1 MGGVAAGAH
10 VAGEGGDVAGVEGE
24 GVVAFAA
31 HHDIGAAVA
40 GEGVVAV
47 AGDEGFCRGGAGE
60 GVGGGVTEVVDGGGE
75 LLAAEDYVGFAGVD
89 RRAYVSLFWLNAT
102 QLASAVAWRVC

>member
-10 VAGEGGDVAGVEGE
+10 VAGVGGDVAGVEGE

-31 HHDIGAAVA
+31 HHDIGAAV
-40 GEGVVAV
+40 
-47 AGDEGFCRGGAGE
+47 AGE

>member
-1 MGGVAAGAH
+1 MRGVAAGAH
-10 VAGEGGDVAGVEGE
+10 GALQRRDVAGVEGE

-31 HHDIGAAVA
+31 HHDIGAAV
-40 GEGVVAV
+40 
-47 AGDEGFCRGGAGE
+47 AGE

>member
-1 MGGVAAGAH
+1 LQSR
-10 VAGEGGDVAGVEGE
+10 DVAGVEGE

-40 GEGVVAV
+40 GEGVVTV
-47 AGDEGFCRGGAGE
+47 AGDEGFC
-60 GVGGGVTEVVDGGGE
+60 GGVTEVVDGGGE